1 MTIGFIYSGSSYA
14 TPDKGLSR
22 QTKHAVNVSKFGDGY
37 EQRVAKGINSQG
49 ETYNLQFNNRTA
61 EFVDDVVVFLDAQ
74 KGITKFPLIL
84 PDSNQSSNPSGPAGV
99 GEKEIK
105 VVADTYTTTYLYGT
119 FYSLTV
125 SVRRV
130 YEA

>member
-61 EFVDDVVVFLDAQ
+61 E
-74 KGITKFPLIL
+74 LI
-84 PDSNQSSNPSGPAGV
+84 
-99 GEKEIK
+99 ICRH
-105 VVADTYTTTYLYGT
+105 
-119 FYSLTV
+119 FYRTQYFQ
-125 SVRRV
+125 RIFHI
-130 YEA
+130 